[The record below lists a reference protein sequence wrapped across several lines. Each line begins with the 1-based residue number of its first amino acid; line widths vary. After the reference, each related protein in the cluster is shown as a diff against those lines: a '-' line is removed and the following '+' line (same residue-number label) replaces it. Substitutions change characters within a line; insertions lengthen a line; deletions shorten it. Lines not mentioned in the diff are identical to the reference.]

1 MADKTKKAVVLPK
14 IEDEEEFSDGIDS
27 EEDLLA
33 DVEIEQDENSAEIDD
48 DLDNEDIEVEILSP
62 GSSSTALIPRQSS
75 SSVVRFD
82 PLQRYMNELR
92 AYPVLPAEEQRELA
106 VRYKEQGDLEAAHTL
121 VTSNL
126 RLVVKIAMDYHKYWM
141 NLLDL
146 VQEGNVGLMQAVK
159 HYDPYKGVK
168 LSSYSSFW
176 IKAYILKFIID
187 NWSLVKIGTTQAQR
201 KLFFNLKKE
210 KEKYA
215 LLGYE
220 ATPENIASDLNV
232 KPEVVVEM
240 EQRMAGGDL
249 SLDAP
254 VGNDSDDR
262 HIDFLESRQREIDDH
277 LADQELQQL
286 FRTKLVEFRQEIE
299 DKEAYIF
306 DNRLLSENPQTL
318 NDIGNHYGVSRERI
332 RQIEERLIKKL
343 REFVQKEVP
352 ELADISVVS
361 PQR

>member
-1 MADKTKKAVVLPK
+1 MAQKTRRDDLPPAM
-14 IEDEEEFSDGIDS
+14 IEEDEDQERVDG
-27 EEDLLA
+27 EEDLLHDVEGEFVSDA
-33 DVEIEQDENSAEIDD
+33 DQEEPDVEIVTLPEK
-48 DLDNEDIEVEILSP
+48 P
-62 GSSSTALIPRQSS
+62 RSTALTRRSS
-75 SSVVRFD
+75 GSSLVPFD

-106 VRYKEQGDLEAAHTL
+106 IRYREQGELEAAHKL

-126 RLVVKIAMDYHKYWM
+126 RLVVKIAMDYQKYWM

-201 KLFFNLKKE
+201 KLFFNLRKE
-210 KEKYA
+210 KERYA

-220 ATPENIASDLNV
+220 ATPERIAESLNV

-240 EQRMAGGDL
+240 EQRMSGADF

-254 VGNDSDDR
+254 VREDSDGT
-262 HIDFLESRQREIDDH
+262 HLDFLESRQQEIDDE
-277 LADQELQQL
+277 LADGEIRRI
-286 FRTKLVEFRQEIE
+286 FSRKLAEFRERIE
-299 DKEAYIF
+299 DKEAFIF
-306 DNRLLSENPQTL
+306 DNRLIAENPLTL
-318 NDIGNHYGVSRERI
+318 HDIGNHYQVSRERI
-332 RQIEERLIKKL
+332 RQIEERLIRKL
-343 REFVQKEVP
+343 REFMQQEVP
-352 ELADISVVS
+352 ELADISVAS
-361 PQR
+361 PPR